1 MLIFQVY
8 LNIHSHFPGP
18 FPASKRFWG
27 SQSPESVWNCDQHW
41 PVSNGFWVSGI
52 HPSNK
57 KHHITVWRS
66 DLILP
71 RKLLAFKRYLF
82 IRIRPVKSWP
92 CLDPQGGPFWALR
105 CLSDLHL
112 VNQKVRYYLWR
123 GKGLSVG
130 MILREKGKLDRVSQG
145 GRLSAWV
152 YLKRIWVKRD
162 LIYTLSYPPWD
173 ALSNLHLRTFSLEV
187 QAHNLNNRY
196 SPTGLFFW
204 PFFFLIQHWGLSF
217 FLNSSIPNLLRI
229 KFWCCNWAMIIKKG
243 INWFFSVF
251 LRMKSFWGCVLNKDN
266 YDNKP
271 WNIRIPIN

>member
-112 VNQKVRYYLWR
+112 VNQKVRYCLWR

-145 GRLSAWV
+145 GRLRV
-152 YLKRIWVKRD
+152 YTCL
-162 LIYTLSYPPWD
+162 
-173 ALSNLHLRTFSLEV
+173 
-187 QAHNLNNRY
+187 
-196 SPTGLFFW
+196 
-204 PFFFLIQHWGLSF
+204 GLSQK
-217 FLNSSIPNLLRI
+217 NLSKTWFDIYSQLSPLGCPI
-229 KFWCCNWAMIIKKG
+229 KLIFKNLFPGSPSPQFKQ
-243 INWFFSVF
+243 
-251 LRMKSFWGCVLNKDN
+251 
-266 YDNKP
+266 
-271 WNIRIPIN
+271 